1 MCYSTCIRLIFC
13 AFFCA
18 FYCLPSFGHDLGI
31 TKATLEQTSA
41 QNYALRVSTSSTLAY
56 QITAPELPSQCMLL
70 KPFRGQLVDSVQ
82 TFNFR
87 CDDGLTTVDTLD
99 LRWQRDG
106 VFMTAV
112 WLGKGAVKSL
122 FLRNGDIISIPL
134 GELSA
139 ASASLQVKAKRYL
152 ELGISHILTG
162 FDHLF
167 FVFGIIL
174 IVRSPALLIKTIT
187 AFTVAH
193 SLTLALAFLQ
203 MVRLPIEPVEACI
216 ALSIVVLAYEII
228 KINKGE
234 DSLTGRYPWI
244 VAGGFGLLHGLGF
257 SGALSSLGVPAS
269 DVPLALLFFNVGV
282 ELGQL
287 LFIALIVFFA
297 YSAKYLI
304 GYCGYTFVHKSQWSN
319 PLAYGL
325 GFVSMYWAIERSVL
339 IFT

>member
-1 MCYSTCIRLIFC
+1 MFFSVFYS
-13 AFFCA
+13 
-18 FYCLPSFGHDLGI
+18 LPSFGHDLGI

-41 QNYALRVSTSSTLAY
+41 RSYVLRVSTSSALAY
-56 QITAPELPSQCMLL
+56 QITAPELPDQCMLL
-70 KPFRGQLVDSVQ
+70 KPFRGRFVDGEL
-82 TFNFR
+82 TFDFSCN
-87 CDDGLTTVDTLD
+87 DGLTAVDTLD

-106 VFMTAV
+106 VLMTAT
-112 WLGKGAVKSL
+112 WLDKVAVKSL
-122 FLRNGDIISIPL
+122 FLRNGDIISIAL
-134 GELSA
+134 GELA
-139 ASASLQVKAKRYL
+139 ARSASLQIKAKRYL

-162 FDHLF
+162 FDHLL

-193 SLTLALAFLQ
+193 SITLALDFLQ
-203 MVRLPIEPVEACI
+203 IVRLSIEPVEACI
-216 ALSIVVLAYEII
+216 AFSIVVLAYEII
-228 KINKGE
+228 RINKGE

-257 SGALSSLGVPAS
+257 SEALSSLGVPAS

-287 LFIALIVFFA
+287 FFITLIVFFA
-297 YSAKYLI
+297 YSAKYI
-304 GYCGYTFVHKSQWSN
+304 VGYCGYAFVHKSQWSN